1 MTNSR
6 KKKKMDECE
15 MIKEMLLNGQYE
27 EKLNL
32 FEALPSRDKVIN
44 ELDKEFKILRDRSVR
59 IYKVEE
65 IINSKKDIKYEI
77 FIKIPGSKT
86 EGDFVVCRAIWERGK
101 LQSIKTPSHDDLA
114 KMFLELKKKDP
125 LLDEYLINA
134 TIRYIRDR
142 LSFNDILQKYFSPL
156 MNSSSSEEL
165 LMEISKF
172 FFTLKWIALQ
182 EDVNY
187 PSKEMLGSLYT
198 LMVFAVSE
206 ITGDVKHIRRVLRF

>member
-44 ELDKEFKILRDRSVR
+44 ELDKEFKILSDRNLR

-65 IINSKKDIKYEI
+65 ITNNKKDIKYEI

-86 EGDFVVCRAIWERGK
+86 KGDFVVCRAIWERGK

-142 LSFNDILQKYFSPL
+142 LSFNNILQKYFSPL

-165 LMEISKF
+165 LMEISIF